1 MQIAYYPGCTIK
13 ASAHQHED
21 AALAVLRALG
31 VELREMDEW
40 NCCGVVHS
48 LTSDNLI
55 RHMAPVRVFTRL
67 REQGANEVATL
78 CDMCFNTL
86 ARANLHAREQP
97 EQIAAMSVTSGGE
110 LSYDGGASVLHM
122 LQVLRDQVGFAK
134 IRARVRRPL
143 RGLSVYPYYGCKL
156 LRPAEVGIDDPET
169 PTVLRDLMYA
179 LGATVVEGS
188 LQTQCCGAY
197 HVVDHDEIVTERV
210 ALTSEQA
217 RTGGA
222 EAIVLSCPL
231 CHYNFDTLQPTSHTP
246 LPVFYYTQLM
256 GIAFGLEPSQLGLEE
271 HQIALLPLLQ
281 QHNLGDTK
289 GHLS

>member
-13 ASAHQHED
+13 ASARQHEG
-21 AALAVLRALG
+21 AALAVLGALG
-31 VELREMDEW
+31 VELREMEEW

-55 RHMAPVRVFTRL
+55 RHMAPVRVFARL
-67 REQGANEVATL
+67 REQGDNEVTTL

-86 ARANLHAREQP
+86 ARANLLARRQP
-97 EQIAAMSVTSGGE
+97 EKIAAISATGGDE
-110 LSYDGGASVLHM
+110 LSYDGGAGVQHL
-122 LQVLRDQVGFAK
+122 LQVLRDRVGFAK

-169 PTVLRDLMYA
+169 PAVLRDLMQA

-197 HVVDHDEIVTERV
+197 HVVDRDDIVAGRV
-210 ALTSEQA
+210 AATTEQA
-217 RTGGA
+217 SAGGA

-231 CHYNFDTLQPTSHTP
+231 CHYNFDTLQPASGAA

-256 GIAFGLEPSQLGLEE
+256 GIAFGLAPDQLGLEAQ
-271 HQIALLPLLQ
+271 QIAMLPLLQ
-281 QHNLGDTK
+281 RHNLIQAKGDRA
-289 GHLS
+289 

>member
-13 ASAHQHED
+13 ASASQHEG

-31 VELREMDEW
+31 VELREMEEW

-55 RHMAPVRVFTRL
+55 RHMAPVRVFARL

-86 ARANLHAREQP
+86 ARANIHARQQP
-97 EQIAAMSVTSGGE
+97 EQIVAMSVTSGGE
-110 LSYDGGASVLHM
+110 LSYDGGASVQHM
-122 LQVLRDQVGFAK
+122 LQILRDRVGFAK

-143 RGLSVYPYYGCKL
+143 RGLRVYPYYGCKL
-156 LRPAEVGIDDPET
+156 LRPSEVGIDDPET
-169 PTVLRDLMYA
+169 PAVLRDLMQA

-197 HVVDHDEIVTERV
+197 HVVDHDEIVAERV
-210 ALTSEQA
+210 AATTAQA
-217 RTGGA
+217 SVGGA

-231 CHYNFDTLQPTSHTP
+231 CHYNFDTLQPASDTA

-289 GHLS
+289 GYLS